1 MSDLANH
8 PNLWQLGKMQ
18 GLAFEDLL
26 EVFGF
31 STVDALRRWAWRQGI
46 PYQDHPTRIG
56 YIMLLQ
62 DVQEALARERPHAMR
77 WREEGV
83 VR

>member
-26 EVFGF
+26 EPLGF
-31 STVDALRRWAWRQGI
+31 ASTDTLRAWACKNGI
-46 PYQDHPTRIG
+46 PYQDHPTRHG
-56 YIMLLQ
+56 HIMLLQ
-62 DVQEALARERPHAMR
+62 DVEFAFTRRAPHKMR
-77 WREEGV
+77 WRQEDP